1 MDFYGHVN
9 GPNVKNS
16 RLKMKR
22 WNVAAIRSELIWAVK
37 KIKVITLL
45 LFSNFGQIK
54 LAAMLLDDNT
64 DCRNR
69 ELITFQADANV
80 LADDRNGLCHNW
92 IKSQTTPVR
101 HLTDVDMC
109 KTQ

>member
-9 GPNVKNS
+9 GPNVKYS
-16 RLKMKR
+16 CL
-22 WNVAAIRSELIWAVK
+22 
-37 KIKVITLL
+37 KIKTKCCSDTQRAYMRCNKTLL

-80 LADDRNGLCHNW
+80 LADDKNGLCHN
-92 IKSQTTPVR
+92 
-101 HLTDVDMC
+101 
-109 KTQ
+109 

>member
-16 RLKMKR
+16 CLKTKR
-22 WNVAAIRSELIWAVK
+22 RNVAVIRRELVCAVK
-37 KIKVITLL
+37 KTKAITLP
-45 LFSNFGQIK
+45 LFSNFSQIK

-80 LADDRNGLCHNW
+80 LADDGNGLCHN
-92 IKSQTTPVR
+92 
-101 HLTDVDMC
+101 
-109 KTQ
+109 